1 MLIVLS
7 KFLSLQRKDMTP
19 SRSLSEEMRETSLS
33 PERAGTS
40 QWHQPP
46 FHDLMAPS
54 VALGSLV

>member
-1 MLIVLS
+1 
-7 KFLSLQRKDMTP
+7 MTP

-40 QWHQPP
+40 QWHRPP